1 MVRQGAEAALG
12 NATGKLRGSLLAVA
26 LTVLAN
32 SFAVLLPSAASAQ
45 EGSVEAVAP
54 PELAAEIADIKWG
67 IFCALREMDRVPAPG
82 TLSGWLHVPKEALDF
97 HWPHHRVV
105 PAALGLAF
113 GVRARLAE
121 GAAPIEVEI
130 RVYRPGRDRPDVWTS
145 WLGESFNLVF
155 FRFDT
160 EDELLTGAW
169 RFEAWDGERQIYA
182 VEFQVVPASA
192 LAGIADICGATS

>member
-1 MVRQGAEAALG
+1 MVRQGAALG
-12 NATGKLRGSLLAVA
+12 DSTGKLRRSLLAMVLA
-26 LTVLAN
+26 VLAN
-32 SFAVLLPSAASAQ
+32 SFAGLLPFEASAQ
-45 EGSVEAVAP
+45 IVSVESVAP
-54 PELAAEIADIKWG
+54 PELDAEIADIKWG

-82 TLSGWLHVPKEALDF
+82 TLSGWMHVPKEKLDF

-130 RVYRPGRDRPDVWTS
+130 RVYRPGLDRPDVWTS

-160 EDELLTGAW
+160 EDELLTGRW
-169 RFEAWDGERQIYA
+169 RFEAWNGERQLYA
-182 VEFQVVPASA
+182 VDFQVVPAAA